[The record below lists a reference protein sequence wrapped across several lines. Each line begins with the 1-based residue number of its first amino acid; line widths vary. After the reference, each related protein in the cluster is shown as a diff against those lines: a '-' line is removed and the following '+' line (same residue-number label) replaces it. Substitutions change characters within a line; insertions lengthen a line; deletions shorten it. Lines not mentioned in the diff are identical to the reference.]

1 MYLTNNVL
9 RRELEHIAEQ
19 PRVPMTTRSAWT
31 TQNILFW
38 GEGTRPADAERH
50 EQIFGRA
57 RPGRFDSDAMPMSSN
72 TYRYVAPATSGSAP
86 QKGTVQ

>member
-50 EQIFGRA
+50 EQIFGREDRA
-57 RPGRFDSDAMPMSSN
+57 GTLRQRRDAD
-72 TYRYVAPATSGSAP
+72 G
-86 QKGTVQ
+86 Q